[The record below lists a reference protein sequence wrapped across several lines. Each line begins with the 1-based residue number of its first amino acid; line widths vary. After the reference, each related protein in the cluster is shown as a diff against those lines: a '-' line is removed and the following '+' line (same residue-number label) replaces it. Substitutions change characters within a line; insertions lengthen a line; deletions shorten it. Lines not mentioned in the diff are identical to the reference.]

1 MRAWAITRRKSRHRL
16 GSSPGGP
23 KRPPGKIKEKLM
35 RSHLSSPSKGSERAR
50 TQTLEPRV
58 ERDFLIAGKGARY
71 LLRILRC
78 RWSDNRRDGAVMTI
92 QDAPRARR
100 QRA

>member
-23 KRPPGKIKEKLM
+23 KRPSGEIKEKLM
-35 RSHLSSPSKGSERAR
+35 RAHLPSPSEGSERAR

-58 ERDFLIAGKGARY
+58 ERDFVIAGKGARY
-71 LLRILRC
+71 LRGILRC
-78 RWSDNRRDGAVMTI
+78 HWRDNRRDGAVMTI
-92 QDAPRARR
+92 RDAPRAQR